1 MFFSA
6 PLNNHSLRL
15 NVVGEKILYLLL
27 LASAFVSVLI
37 TLAIVLSIVFEA
49 VHFFRLVPI
58 TDFIFGTHWSPQMAL
73 RADQAGSSGAFGVIP
88 VFLGT
93 LMITLIAI
101 LVAAPLG
108 IFSAVFLTEY
118 AKPIFRQRAKP
129 ALELL
134 AGIPTVVY
142 GYFAASMV
150 GPWFREMGEI
160 IGLSIST
167 ESALVAGVVMGL
179 MMIPFV
185 LSLTDDVLHSLP
197 QHLRDGALALGSTR
211 AEMIYHVLIP
221 AAMPGILSALLLA
234 ISRAIGETMIVVMAA
249 GLSASLTANP
259 LESVTTVTVQIV
271 HLLVGDHEFNS
282 PKTLAAFA
290 LGLLLFLVTLTLNI
304 VALRIVNKYRR
315 RYFA

>member
-1 MFFSA
+1 MFFSV
-6 PLNNHSLRL
+6 LLKQNFMRL
-15 NVVGEKILYLLL
+15 NFLSEKVIYFLLIF
-27 LASAFVSVLI
+27 SAFVSVLI

-49 VHFFRLVPI
+49 IHFFRLIPI
-58 TDFIFGTHWSPQMAL
+58 SEFIFGTHWSPQMAM

-88 VFLGT
+88 VLLGT

-118 AKPIFRQRAKP
+118 AQAKFRQRAKP

-160 IGLSIST
+160 FGFSVST

-185 LSLTDDVLHSLP
+185 LSLTDDVLHALP

-211 AEMIYHVLIP
+211 AEMVFHVLLP

-249 GLSASLTANP
+249 GLSASLTINP
-259 LESVTTVTVQIV
+259 LDSVTTVTVQIV

-290 LGLLLFLVTLTLNI
+290 LGLLLFLITLTLNVI
-304 VALRIVNKYRR
+304 ALNVVNKYRK
-315 RYFA
+315 RYSA

>member
-1 MFFSA
+1 
-6 PLNNHSLRL
+6 
-15 NVVGEKILYLLL
+15 
-27 LASAFVSVLI
+27 
-37 TLAIVLSIVFEA
+37 
-49 VHFFRLVPI
+49 
-58 TDFIFGTHWSPQMAL
+58 MAL

-211 AEMIYHVLIP
+211 AEMIYHVLLP

-249 GLSASLTANP
+249 GLSASLTVNP

-304 VALRIVNKYRR
+304 MALKVVNSYRR
-315 RYFA
+315 RYSA